1 MLGRL
6 SPDDP
11 AAQARLEALA
21 DEIHQA
27 VGIHDNDAT
36 LVFAALWNAMIEMW
50 LQGHD
55 DWRKRIG
62 EGVYPLVVAMADEM
76 GRAARKPRGLVN

>member
-11 AAQARLEALA
+11 AAQARLEVLA

-27 VGIHDNDAT
+27 IGIQDNDAT

-50 LQGHD
+50 LSGPE
-55 DWRKRIG
+55 DWKRRTGG
-62 EGVYPLVVAMADEM
+62 EVYPLLVAMADEM
-76 GRAARKPRGLVN
+76 GRAARMPRGLVN